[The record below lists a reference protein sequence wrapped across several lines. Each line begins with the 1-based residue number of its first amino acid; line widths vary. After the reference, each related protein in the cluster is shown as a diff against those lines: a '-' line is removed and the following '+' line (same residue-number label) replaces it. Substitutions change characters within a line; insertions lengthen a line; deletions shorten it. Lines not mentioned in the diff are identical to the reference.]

1 MINWDFVN
9 GVGDHIATL
18 EKVNSAMN
26 DEITRLRTEVERLTN
41 KANEAEKWKGIARAK
56 GHDQIIERCAEVCL
70 AQRNMRVERH
80 PPRFEVTVDTANIM
94 AEKCAAA
101 IRAMKG

>member
-26 DEITRLRTEVERLTN
+26 DEITRLRAEVARLTQ
-41 KANEAEKWKGIARAK
+41 ER
-56 GHDQIIERCAEVCL
+56 DTIIERCAEVCFD
-70 AQRNMRVERH
+70 AECPDVSIGYDFERAVES
-80 PPRFEVTVDTANIM
+80 
-94 AEKCAAA
+94 CAAA